1 MVRLNGIKKGYNFI
15 FLGLVYATSYRSII
29 TNDPSVLWHI
39 YNCSIALL
47 LITIGFMEILYTK
60 NSDKI
65 KIISKLLLGMLVYAL
80 FILIIHYFFQGVITI
95 IISLILY
102 KLAYD
107 KLIAS

>member
-1 MVRLNGIKKGYNFI
+1 MVRVNGLKKGYNFI
-15 FLGLVYATSYRSII
+15 FLGFGYATCYRSII
-29 TNDPSVLWHI
+29 TNDPSILWHI
-39 YNCSIALL
+39 YNWSIVLL

-95 IISLILY
+95 IVSLILY
-102 KLAYD
+102 KHAYE
-107 KLIAS
+107 KLIAN